1 MSTFLCKNGVR
12 KEYFLTPTF
21 IIEPENRL
29 AEQEV
34 FSKPF
39 LMSWGKG
46 VGCLLAFSQWT
57 SVFFLFLIVKVFAN
71 DLDSTVISAH
81 GAVFIR
87 TLVLGIADGTG
98 FLRIDGKFHLSFPV

>member
-1 MSTFLCKNGVR
+1 MK
-12 KEYFLTPTF
+12 K
-21 IIEPENRL
+21 RL

-39 LMSWGKG
+39 FDVLGKG
-46 VGCLLAFSQWT
+46 SRVLIGLFPMD

>member
-21 IIEPENRL
+21 IIEPEKRL

>member
-1 MSTFLCKNGVR
+1 MQLRKTAGLAALITTALLCSTPIQAADITLKLGHLANEENSWHKGALKFADEVKALTNGKV
-12 KEYFLTPTF
+12 E
-21 IIEPENRL
+21 
-29 AEQEV
+29 
-34 FSKPF
+34 
-39 LMSWGKG
+39 
-46 VGCLLAFSQWT
+46 
-57 SVFFLFLIVKVFAN
+57 VKVFAN